1 VDSYLSNMVA
11 YDTMRTWPVDLFFRS
26 SVTLLLFYFIL
37 KNMPLIHRV
46 CVYILN
52 LHLSDLKFHMIGM

>member
-1 VDSYLSNMVA
+1 VDSYVSNTVA
-11 YDTMRTWPVDLFFRS
+11 HDMMGTWPVDLFFRS

-37 KNMPLIHRV
+37 KTMPLIHRV
-46 CVYILN
+46 YVYILN